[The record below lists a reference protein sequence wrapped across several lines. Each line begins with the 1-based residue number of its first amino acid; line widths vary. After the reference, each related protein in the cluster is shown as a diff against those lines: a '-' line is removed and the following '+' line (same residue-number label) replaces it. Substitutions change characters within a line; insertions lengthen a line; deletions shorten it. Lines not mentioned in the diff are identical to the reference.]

1 MRITNLRKEA
11 KAISKNTSIILSGDL
26 ENFVQSQIESG
37 YYGSVSDVIR
47 AGLRLLEEQSV
58 KLAKLREEL
67 SKGETGEGVSINDYK
82 AQFAEKR
89 SEYLSQQ
96 GISE

>member
-1 MRITNLRKEA
+1 M
-11 KAISKNTSIILSGDL
+11 SKNTSIILSGDL

-58 KLAKLREEL
+58 KLDKLREEL
-67 SKGETGEGVSINDYK
+67 SKGETGEGVSISDYK
-82 AQFAEKR
+82 TQFAKKR
-89 SEYLSQQ
+89 SEYLLQQ

>member
-1 MRITNLRKEA
+1 M
-11 KAISKNTSIILSGDL
+11 SKNTSIILSGDL
-26 ENFVQSQIESG
+26 ESFVQSQIESG

-47 AGLRLLEEQSV
+47 AGLRLLEEQSF

-67 SKGETGEGVSINDYK
+67 SKGEVGEGVSLDDYK

-89 SEYLSQQ
+89 SKYLAAQ
-96 GISE
+96 GSEE